1 MEKIYYDFHIHSC
14 LSPCGDNDM
23 TPNNI
28 VNMAMLNGLNC
39 IAITDHNS
47 ILNCKAV
54 TELGKKAGI
63 TVLPGME
70 LETSEEVHILCLFS
84 CIENAQKF
92 ADYVF
97 SKMSKIKLKKEI
109 FGEELIMN
117 EKDEILYELDFLLNV
132 ASEISCDEVSKIV
145 RGYEGI
151 AIPAHVDKPANS
163 IIANLGF
170 ITEDMG
176 FSAVEYSKNC
186 TQDFLKK
193 NEYLKKYNFIKNS
206 DAHYL
211 WDIKEKKDCI
221 YVEKNTPEEII
232 KYLLNHNNKSYSE

>member
-39 IAITDHNS
+39 IAVTDHNS
-47 ILNCKAV
+47 IFNCKAV

-70 LETSEEVHILCLFS
+70 LETSEEVHVLCLFS
-84 CIENAQKF
+84 CIENAEKF
-92 ADYVF
+92 SDYVF
-97 SKMSKIKLKKEI
+97 SNMPKIKLKKEI
-109 FGEELIMN
+109 FGEEIIMN

-132 ASEISCDEVSKIV
+132 ATGISCDEVSGLV
-145 RGYEGI
+145 RRYEGV
-151 AIPAHVDKPANS
+151 AVPAHVDKPANS

-170 ITEDMG
+170 ITADMG

-186 TQDFLKK
+186 TQDFFEK
-193 NEYLKKYNFIKNS
+193 NEYLKEYNFIKNS

-211 WDIKEKKDCI
+211 WDIKEKKDYI
-221 YVEKNTPEEII
+221 YAEKNIPEEII